1 VIGKLTGK
9 IDSLS
14 ENSLIVDVGGV
25 GYLVH
30 CSARTL
36 RALPGVGAPVALA
49 IETAVREDAITLYG
63 FLDPAERDWFRLLQT
78 VQGVG
83 AKVALSIFAALSTG
97 EIARAIATQDKASLG
112 RAQGVGPKL
121 AQRIASELKDKVGAL
136 PVPAG
141 ASLPGAALAPVESGP
156 VSEAVSALINLGY
169 RRIEA
174 TDAVA
179 KVQGRLGEGANTA
192 DLIRAALKE
201 LGR

>member
-1 VIGKLTGK
+1 MIGKLSGK
-9 IDSLS
+9 IDFLS

-97 EIARAIATQDKASLG
+97 EIARAIATQDKALLG

-179 KVQGRLGEGANTA
+179 KVQGRLDEGASTA
-192 DLIRAALKE
+192 DFIRAALKE